1 MNVLSGIHC
10 VRKDYEQNLKWATKG
25 AEAGLPLSMFNLG
38 AGAYTRSL
46 FGST

>member
-1 MNVLSGIHC
+1 MFGPWAAALVDWNPSGLLILQTY
-10 VRKDYEQNLKWATKG
+10 RTGSK
-25 AEAGLPLSMFNLG
+25 

>member
-1 MNVLSGIHC
+1 VDECKPLP
-10 VRKDYEQNLKWATKG
+10 KG
-25 AEAGLPLSMFNLG
+25 TVHFGTDVTDVIDPDSSSPSLL